1 VAPRGFTGVIP
12 VIRTDAWVPLMMA
25 EQLGREKN
33 ALANAGSGWLMLVGR
48 LKDGATIDASR
59 AELTAV
65 AKAHLA
71 EEPEDLR
78 VFTGIAMSRVTGF
91 PADASG
97 AIYGFVALLFAAS
110 ALVLVIA
117 SVNVAGMLLARATAR
132 RREMA
137 VRIALGAGR
146 GRLVRQ
152 LLTESVV
159 LFVAGALG
167 GVIIAVGGSQLF
179 GRVQLP
185 VEVPIGIELTP
196 DFRVLAFALG
206 SALLTGLVFGLAP
219 ALQATRNDPSV
230 SLRSDSAGAGARR
243 SRVRSVLVA
252 GQMALSLLLLMA
264 AGLFVRAFDRGQR
277 VDPGFERAHVATAPV
292 MVGTA
297 GYTEPRAR
305 LFNDAL
311 RERLLAAPGVT
322 AVSFTRWVPLTNE
335 RAETSI
341 IVDGFTPPAGR
352 SRDGAVDVDFGIVSP
367 DFLDV
372 MRIPL
377 VRGRSFAATDDSAA
391 VQVALVNET
400 FVKRYLA
407 DRESIGS
414 TFKNDGAT
422 VTIVGVVRDAKYSSL
437 DEDARPF
444 MYLALAQNWRSS
456 SNVLVR
462 TTGDAASLGPII
474 RDAVR
479 AVDPLLPVPDVITME
494 NATSVVLLPQRIAA
508 MVTAIMGLLGLTLA
522 AVGLYGVVAYTASLR
537 TREIGVRLAL
547 GAPGGSVL
555 RLIMRDGMRLVAIG
569 MAIGLLLAAV
579 LTRVMTRFLFGVSP
593 LDPLVFAV
601 IPLALAGVALLAN
614 FLPAHRAAATDP
626 VVALR
631 AD

>member
-1 VAPRGFTGVIP
+1 MLETLAHDLRFTLRLLRKSPTFTLVAVAVIAIGSGAVTTIFSAANAVILRPLPGVERPRRLVDIARVQGDGRGSLTPSYPFYEHVRDESHTLTGIAAWTMVPLTVSTGAEGTSAFANMVSGNYFDVLGVRPAIGRFFAGDERTVPGAHPVIVLSHGFWLRRFGADSAIVGRRIMVNGAPYTVIGVAPRGFTGVIP

-25 EQLGREKN
+25 PQLGREPN
-33 ALANAGSGWLMLVGR
+33 ALTNAGSGWLMLVGR

-59 AELTAV
+59 ADLVAV

-71 EEPEDLR
+71 EEPEGIK

-97 AIYGFVALLFAAS
+97 AIYGFVALLLAAS

-159 LFVAGALG
+159 LFVAGAVG

-206 SALLTGLVFGLAP
+206 SALVTGLVFGLAP

-230 SLRSDSAGAGARR
+230 SLRSDTAGAGARR

-297 GYTEPRAR
+297 GYSNARAR
-305 LFNDAL
+305 LFNEAL
-311 RERLLAAPGVT
+311 RSRLLAAPGVT
-322 AVSFTRWVPLTNE
+322 AVSFTQWVPLTNE

-341 IVDGFTPPAGR
+341 AVDGFTPPAGR
-352 SRDGAVDVDFGIVSP
+352 SRDGTVDVDFDIVAP

-372 MRIPL
+372 LRIPL
-377 VRGRSFAATDDSAA
+377 LRGRAFAATDDAA
-391 VQVALVNET
+391 APQVALVNET
-400 FVKRYLA
+400 FVRRYLA
-407 DRESIGS
+407 GREPLGS
-414 TFKNDGAT
+414 TFKNDDAT

-437 DEDARPF
+437 E
-444 MYLALAQNWRSS
+444 
-456 SNVLVR
+456 
-462 TTGDAASLGPII
+462 
-474 RDAVR
+474 
-479 AVDPLLPVPDVITME
+479 
-494 NATSVVLLPQRIAA
+494 
-508 MVTAIMGLLGLTLA
+508 
-522 AVGLYGVVAYTASLR
+522 
-537 TREIGVRLAL
+537 
-547 GAPGGSVL
+547 
-555 RLIMRDGMRLVAIG
+555 
-569 MAIGLLLAAV
+569 
-579 LTRVMTRFLFGVSP
+579 
-593 LDPLVFAV
+593 
-601 IPLALAGVALLAN
+601 
-614 FLPAHRAAATDP
+614 
-626 VVALR
+626 
-631 AD
+631 